1 MNGVDS
7 AAERDWGQAA
17 EQLASEYLI
26 SQGYTIRERNWRPKG
41 THLEVDIITQ
51 ADDVIVFVEVKA
63 RTRDDVDPAEAVD
76 RKKVM
81 RLVRA
86 ADIYLR
92 SLPYDFEYRFD
103 IITVSG
109 SFTSYELDHI
119 QDAFLPP
126 LTTR

>member
-1 MNGVDS
+1 MNGGS
-7 AAERDWGQAA
+7 ADDKDWGQAA
-17 EQLASEYLI
+17 EQLAAEYLI
-26 SQGYTIRERNWRPKG
+26 SKGYTVRERNWRPKG

-63 RTRDDVDPAEAVD
+63 RTCDDVDPAEAVD

-109 SFTSYELDHI
+109 TLAGYELDHI

>member
-1 MNGVDS
+1 MNGGS
-7 AAERDWGQAA
+7 ADDKDWGQAA

-63 RTRDDVDPAEAVD
+63 RTCGDVDPAEAVD

-109 SFTSYELDHI
+109 TLAGYELDHI
-119 QDAFLPP
+119 KDAFLPP

>member
-1 MNGVDS
+1 MNGGS
-7 AAERDWGQAA
+7 ADDKDWGQAA

-109 SFTSYELDHI
+109 TLAGYELDHI